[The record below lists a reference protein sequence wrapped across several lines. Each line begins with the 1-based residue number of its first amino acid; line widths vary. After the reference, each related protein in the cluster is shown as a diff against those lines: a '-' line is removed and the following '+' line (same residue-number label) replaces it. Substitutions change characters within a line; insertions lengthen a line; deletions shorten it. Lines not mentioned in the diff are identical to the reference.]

1 MKLVL
6 YLIHELI
13 RCEAFSLSC
22 QEIRL
27 ASMESTGLRSY
38 SELFSVS
45 EPHSS
50 VFLHESRVLGLRQT
64 QMSGYVKKKK
74 KKNLKKEL

>member
-50 VFLHESRVLGLRQT
+50 QFFYTRAECWV
-64 QMSGYVKKKK
+64 
-74 KKNLKKEL
+74 